1 MYCNEAILSVKPSS
15 FSNLLS
21 RKCKALNDFSSDI
34 SSNEFKTFAAYINY
48 LFRDFCFFFFK

>member
-48 LFRDFCFFFFK
+48 LFRDFCFFFF